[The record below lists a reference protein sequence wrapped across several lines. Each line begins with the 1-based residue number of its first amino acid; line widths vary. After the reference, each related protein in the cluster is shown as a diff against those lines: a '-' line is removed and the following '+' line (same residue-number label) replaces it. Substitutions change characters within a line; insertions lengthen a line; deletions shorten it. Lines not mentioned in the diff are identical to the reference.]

1 MAFWRKHYT
10 SKYTGPE
17 IDEAIGNAISGG
29 LPEIEDGDGGKVLT
43 ADGETKKWVAASLPS
58 QLPEIGPMDGGK
70 FVKATIV
77 SAEKSYVLDSILQ
90 LPSVSAADR
99 GKLLTVSNVGAWT
112 ATEPSKTFIDINV
125 TVDLDTSTAMS
136 DKNGTAISAN
146 LQTGK
151 VIPYCKY
158 ILTVDGNTY
167 IGLAKNI
174 YSEGSAYGAPVFIV
188 IEQVTTATNTDT
200 YRYIVIK
207 VAADGT
213 ATIHKNVSFTPAV

>member
-29 LPEIEDGDGGKVLT
+29 LPEIVDGDGGKVLT

-58 QLPEIGPMDGGK
+58 QLPEIGPMDNGK

-77 SAEKSYVLDSILQ
+77 GAEKSYALGTVRE
-90 LPSVSAADR
+90 LPVVDVADR
-99 GKLLTVSNVGAWT
+99 GKLLTVSNAGLWIAQ
-112 ATEPSKTFIDINV
+112 EPAKTYVDINV
-125 TVDLDTSTAMS
+125 TVNLDDSLASS
-136 DKNGTAISAN
+136 DKNGTAIAAV
-146 LQTGK
+146 LQTTRG
-151 VIPYCKY
+151 IANCKY

-167 IGLAKNI
+167 IGIAKNV
-174 YSEGSAYGAPVFIV
+174 YSEGSAYGAPVYIV
-188 IEQVTTATNTDT
+188 IDQVTTATNTDT

-207 VAADGT
+207 VT
-213 ATIHKNVSFTPAV
+213 AEGIASIYKNVTFTPAV